1 MPLTPWPPRARR
13 LALVTVLALVV
24 VALALPPLLA
34 PWIGQ
39 RLRSEAAARGFEARW
54 RSLSF
59 AWPAHLELRDLAV
72 TRPDGRGAT
81 VARVRADLGLH
92 GFPPRPR
99 LARWGADDVRI
110 ALPATPTPEDESPLT
125 DDRPQRGAP
134 AAPRVRAAAAQL
146 IEAALL
152 PARRFPELSVTGLVV
167 TRGDSSFARLDAFTL
182 SRVQGGVQ
190 LAATGAFTS
199 DLPVPFSVAMQWHA
213 DDRLQ
218 GRVAFDVPDPAGAAH
233 PLTITV
239 DGRLTQDRRAGR
251 VRLAD
256 GTRVEV
262 GGLPLVMG
270 ATLERD
276 GPRFSGAIEVVGATA
291 TGVQRALPRPVLGP
305 LADLPVVG
313 SWDWRASLVLDV
325 GEPDR
330 CRFTADVVPHGL
342 AIRGSDA
349 NLRLARLAGPFVAT
363 LHVPRGT
370 VVRDLSN
377 ANPHFRSLDRIAPE
391 LRDAVVTNE
400 DGGFH
405 RHRGFNTAALEGA
418 MAANLRAGRF
428 ERGAGTITMQLARNL
443 FLGHRRTLSRKG
455 QEIVLAWV
463 IEHLTPL
470 SKDRLL
476 EIYLN
481 VIEWGPGVHGA
492 DEGARF
498 YFDKDAGD
506 LTLDEALFMT
516 VVVPS
521 PSRWRSRLAADGTL
535 RPWARAQ
542 MAFIARKMAE
552 RGVLD
557 PARVPVADSLRVTL
571 RGEAAR
577 AFAPAAD
584 SALTGLADPL

>member
-1 MPLTPWPPRARR
+1 M
-13 LALVTVLALVV
+13 LALVV
-24 VALALPPLLA
+24 VALALPPLIA
-34 PWIGQ
+34 PGIGQ
-39 RLRSEAAARGFEARW
+39 RLRTEAAARGFEARW
-54 RSLSF
+54 GALSF

-81 VARVRADLGLH
+81 VARVRADLGLR

-99 LARWGADDVRI
+99 LARLAADDVRI
-110 ALPATPTPEDESPLT
+110 ALPTAAATDDEAAPA

-134 AAPRVRAAAAQL
+134 AAPRVRAAASQL
-146 IEAALL
+146 VEAALL
-152 PARRFPELSVTGLVV
+152 PARRLPELSLTRLVV

-199 DLPVPFSVAMQWHA
+199 ERTVPFSIAMQWHA

-218 GRVAFDVPDPAGAAH
+218 GRMAFDVPDPAGDAH
-233 PLTITV
+233 PLTLAV

-270 ATLERD
+270 ATLDRD
-276 GPRFSGAIEVVGATA
+276 GPRFSGAIEVEGATA
-291 TGVQRALPRPVLGP
+291 GGVQRALPRPVLGP
-305 LADLPVVG
+305 LADLPVAG

-325 GEPDR
+325 GAPDS

-342 AIRGSDA
+342 AIAGSDA

-370 VVRDLSN
+370 VVRDLSP
-377 ANPHFRSLDRIAPE
+377 ANPHFRTLDRIAPV

-418 MAANLRAGRF
+418 LAANLRAGRF

-455 QEIVLAWV
+455 QEVVLAWV

-470 SKDRLL
+470 TKDRLL

-481 VIEWGPGVHGA
+481 IIEWGPGVHGA

-498 YFDKDAGD
+498 YFDKDAAE

-584 SALTGLADPL
+584 SALASPTDPL